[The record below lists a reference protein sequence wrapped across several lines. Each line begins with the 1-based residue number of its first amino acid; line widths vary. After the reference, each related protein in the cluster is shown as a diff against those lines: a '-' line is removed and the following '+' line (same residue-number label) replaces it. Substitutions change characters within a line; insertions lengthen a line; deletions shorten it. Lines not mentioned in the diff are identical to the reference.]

1 MRLVSLAGVSVSYGA
16 RTLFD
21 AVNLTVAAGARMAL
35 VGPNGSGKTTL
46 MRILSGALVP
56 DAGAVIRE
64 RDTRVS
70 YVPQS
75 GVVHRGLP
83 VSQEVEGA
91 FSRGKALQE
100 EIRLVEEELGTLTQ
114 GSPQASALLHRH
126 HVLQ

>member
-21 AVNLTVAAGARMAL
+21 AVNLTVASGARMAL

-46 MRILSGALVP
+46 MRILCGALAP
-56 DAGAVIRE
+56 DAGAVVRE
-64 RDTRVS
+64 RDTRMS

-83 VSQEVEGA
+83 VLQEAESA
-91 FSRGKALQE
+91 FSRGRAIQE
-100 EIRLVEEELGTLTQ
+100 ELRLVEE
-114 GSPQASALLHRH
+114 
-126 HVLQ
+126 